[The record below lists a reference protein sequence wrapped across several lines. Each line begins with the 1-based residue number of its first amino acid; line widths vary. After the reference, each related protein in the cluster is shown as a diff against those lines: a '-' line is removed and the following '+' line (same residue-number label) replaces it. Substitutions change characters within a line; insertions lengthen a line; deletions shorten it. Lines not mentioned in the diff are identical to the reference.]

1 MKSVAAIVVTYNRKK
16 LLKEAIDAL
25 LSQSLPEADVL
36 VVDNASTDGTK
47 EYITDYIS
55 QNKIVYFNTGNNLGG
70 AGGFNF
76 GMRQAYEA
84 GYKYIWIMDDDA
96 IVKKNALEELL
107 RADHLL
113 KGNYGYLSSAVFWI
127 DGQPCMMNRSQ
138 LIKDWTSDLEYLSDG
153 LVRTYSSTFVSFFV
167 KSATVK
173 ELGLPIK
180 DFFIWADDIEY
191 SNRLSKKY
199 PCYVVGKSQ
208 VIHKT
213 KDNNGSNI
221 VKEQGDRIGRYKF
234 AYRNECVIARENGI
248 KGRLRQFAKVNYHM
262 LRVIFTNNPHK
273 LKKLGVILSA
283 SIQGIFFRPKI
294 EYVEEKNSRSQC

>member
-1 MKSVAAIVVTYNRKK
+1 
-16 LLKEAIDAL
+16 
-25 LSQSLPEADVL
+25 
-36 VVDNASTDGTK
+36 
-47 EYITDYIS
+47 
-55 QNKIVYFNTGNNLGG
+55 
-70 AGGFNF
+70 
-76 GMRQAYEA
+76 MRQAYEA

-127 DGQPCMMNRSQ
+127 DGQPCVMNRPK

-153 LVRTYSSTFVSFFV
+153 LVRTYYSTFVSFFV

-180 DFFIWADDIEY
+180 DFFIWGDDVEY

-221 VKEQGDRIGRYKF
+221 AKERGDRIGRYKF
-234 AYRNECVIARENGI
+234 AYRNECVIARENGM
-248 KGRLRQFAKVNYHM
+248 KGRLRQFAKVNYNM
-262 LRVIFTNNPHK
+262 LRVIFTSNPHK

-294 EYVEEKNSRSQC
+294 EYVEEKND

>member
-1 MKSVAAIVVTYNRKK
+1 MKSVAAVVVTYNRKV

-25 LSQSLPEADVL
+25 LAQSSPEADVL

-47 EYITDYIS
+47 EYIADYIA
-55 QNKIVYFNTGNNLGG
+55 QDKIIYINTGENLGG

-76 GMRQAYEA
+76 GMRQACEA

-107 RADHLL
+107 NADHLL
-113 KGNYGYLSSAVFWI
+113 KGKYGYLSSAVFWT
-127 DGQPCMMNRSQ
+127 DGKPCVMNRQ
-138 LIKDWTSDLEYLSDG
+138 KLIKDWTNDLEYLADG
-153 LVRTYSSTFVSFFV
+153 LVRTYYSTFVSFFV
-167 KSATVK
+167 KASTVD

-180 DFFIWADDIEY
+180 DFFIWGDDVEY

-199 PCYVVGKSQ
+199 PCYVVGKSK

-221 VKEQGDRIGRYKF
+221 AKEQGDRIDRYKF
-234 AYRNECVIARENGI
+234 AYRNECVIARENGM
-248 KGRLRQFAKVNYHM
+248 KGRLRQFAKVNYNI
-262 LRVIFTNNPHK
+262 LRVIFTRNPHK
-273 LKKLGVILSA
+273 LKKLSVILSA
-283 SIQGIFFRPKI
+283 SIRGIVFRPKI
-294 EYVEEKNSRSQC
+294 EYVGEKND

>member
-1 MKSVAAIVVTYNRKK
+1 MKSVAAVVVTYNRKV

-25 LSQSLPEADVL
+25 LAQSSPEADVL

-47 EYITDYIS
+47 EYIADYIA
-55 QNKIVYFNTGNNLGG
+55 QDKIIYINTGENLGG

-76 GMRQAYEA
+76 GMRQACEA

-107 RADHLL
+107 NADHLL
-113 KGNYGYLSSAVFWI
+113 KGNYGYLSSAVFWT
-127 DGQPCMMNRSQ
+127 DGKPCVMNRPK
-138 LIKDWTSDLEYLSDG
+138 LIKDWTNDLEYLADG
-153 LVRTYSSTFVSFFV
+153 LVRTYYSTFVSFFV
-167 KSATVK
+167 KASTVD

-180 DFFIWADDIEY
+180 DFFIWGDDVEY

-199 PCYVVGKSQ
+199 PCYVVGKSK

-221 VKEQGDRIGRYKF
+221 AKEQGDRIDRYKF
-234 AYRNECVIARENGI
+234 AYRNECVIARENGM
-248 KGRLRQFAKVNYHM
+248 KGRLRQFAKVNYNI
-262 LRVIFTNNPHK
+262 LRVIFTRNPHK
-273 LKKLGVILSA
+273 LKKLSVILSA
-283 SIQGIFFRPKI
+283 SIRGIFFRPKI
-294 EYVEEKNSRSQC
+294 EYVGEKND

>member
-1 MKSVAAIVVTYNRKK
+1 MKSVAAVVVTYNRKV

-25 LSQSLPEADVL
+25 LAQSSPEADVL

-47 EYITDYIS
+47 EYIADYIA
-55 QNKIVYFNTGNNLGG
+55 QDKIIYINTGENLGG

-76 GMRQAYEA
+76 GMRQACEA

-107 RADHLL
+107 NADHLL
-113 KGNYGYLSSAVFWI
+113 KGNYGYLSSAVFWT
-127 DGQPCMMNRSQ
+127 DGKPCVMNRQ
-138 LIKDWTSDLEYLSDG
+138 KLIKDWTNDLEYLADG
-153 LVRTYSSTFVSFFV
+153 LVRTYYSTFVSFFV
-167 KSATVK
+167 KASTVD

-180 DFFIWADDIEY
+180 DFFIWGDDVEY

-221 VKEQGDRIGRYKF
+221 AKEQGDRIGRYKF
-234 AYRNECVIARENGI
+234 AYRNECVIARENGL
-248 KGRLRQFAKVNYHM
+248 KGRLRQFAKVNYNM
-262 LRVIFTNNPHK
+262 LRVIFTRNPHK
-273 LKKLGVILSA
+273 LKKLGVILGA
-283 SIQGIFFRPKI
+283 SVQGIFFRPEI
-294 EYVEEKNSRSQC
+294 EYIEEQHD